1 MAQLFIQISNYR
13 DLSTR
18 SKPRYLLF
26 SFRAGLQ
33 KIFTS
38 AKELNK
44 NMNRSAE
51 ITFNFKELVYKNYL
65 EHKSVLFML
74 MLYLFLKITYIDV

>member
-1 MAQLFIQISNYR
+1 
-13 DLSTR
+13 
-18 SKPRYLLF
+18 
-26 SFRAGLQ
+26 
-33 KIFTS
+33 
-38 AKELNK
+38 
-44 NMNRSAE
+44 MNRSAE